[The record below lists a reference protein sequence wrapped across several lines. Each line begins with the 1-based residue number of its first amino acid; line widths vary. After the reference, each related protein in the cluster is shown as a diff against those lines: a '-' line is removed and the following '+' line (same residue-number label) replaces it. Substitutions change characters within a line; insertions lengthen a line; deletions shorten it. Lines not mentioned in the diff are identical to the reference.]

1 MFRRSKVR
9 KKDPVQPTSVK
20 DEARGSFFDQASGQR
35 SDQGEKK
42 DTSDAQEKR
51 VIAVTRCSPSA
62 VLGLFAKGTP
72 LEVTDKIRAA
82 EGYALSKV
90 EKSSQPF
97 LRESLST
104 GVVHLPE
111 DCNPT
116 YVTIKPRNNETEE
129 QQTAR
134 EDKQEDRNYEEEM
147 RATKSRQEYN
157 AQALL
162 AYQTFRS
169 LLTSDAEQ
177 AMKDQGAKW
186 AAMELAKDV
195 DRVLKFIKLYKEVA
209 IPPET
214 KTGVTTIHAMTLLKR
229 AMETNQDK
237 LGVKSISRLGEE
249 VTQRME
255 AVSGAGVYISIAP
268 VEEAYLKKKKLTV
281 DEPTSSEGQAGY
293 TRASAADLEAMRE
306 QLQKE
311 TGGLVFMTSLS
322 KHGPAGSFYDA
333 INNEANLT
341 GTNAVE
347 GKTITQLV
355 GMASRH
361 SGDKRK
367 PPKPKK
373 PHDDASD
380 DEKQEADFFKL
391 AFTTTG
397 KESDKGDNGP
407 TCLQRDDV
415 DRLAPDKK
423 NRLWFDRQGKPF
435 KCMNQACID
444 AKKNL
449 GHSFKLC
456 PNKEPKKDDKEEDAT
471 TGSGL
476 ALATVNTSNQAVIR
490 TLFGDAAISNK
501 TNTGFGLTTAGSTND
516 PIPASSAAWKF
527 GGGKAGVGTAPLT
540 LTRTYLCVGRVFIT
554 ARLQTRALGRPQFL
568 PHGV

>member
-1 MFRRSKVR
+1 MK
-9 KKDPVQPTSVK
+9 
-20 DEARGSFFDQASGQR
+20 
-35 SDQGEKK
+35 
-42 DTSDAQEKR
+42 
-51 VIAVTRCSPSA
+51 
-62 VLGLFAKGTP
+62 
-72 LEVTDKIRAA
+72 
-82 EGYALSKV
+82 
-90 EKSSQPF
+90 
-97 LRESLST
+97 
-104 GVVHLPE
+104 
-111 DCNPT
+111 
-116 YVTIKPRNNETEE
+116 IKPRANETKE
-129 QQTAR
+129 QKSAR
-134 EDKQEDRNYEEEM
+134 EDKQDDRDYEEKM
-147 RATKSRQEYN
+147 RARQSTYEYN
-157 AQALL
+157 GQALL
-162 AYQTFRS
+162 VFQALQQ
-169 LLTSDAEQ
+169 LLTSGAEQ
-177 AMKDQGAKW
+177 AMKDRGTEWVAVK
-186 AAMELAKDV
+186 LASGV
-195 DRVLKFIKLYKEVA
+195 DRILKFIKLYKEVA
-209 IPPET
+209 NPAET
-214 KTGVTTIHAMTLLKR
+214 KTGVTAIRAMTLLKHT
-229 AMETNQDK
+229 METDQDK
-237 LGVKSISRLGEE
+237 LGATSISRLGEE
-249 VTQRME
+249 VKQRMD
-255 AVSGAGVYISIAP
+255 AASDAGVYISITSI
-268 VEEAYLKKKKLTV
+268 EKRYMTKKKLTV
-281 DEPTSSEGQAGY
+281 DEPTSSEASAGF